1 MNTRNLIVGIFSV
14 LVCMSS
20 IQAQAESTS
29 WCSPDSYGHALC
41 DPIQPTTDATI
52 EAGEGDMYG
61 SVLLDVP
68 AKVTTAAVSEGP
80 WGDKYARLPED
91 WSPYR

>member
-14 LVCMSS
+14 LACMSS
-20 IQAQAESTS
+20 IQAQAEPTS

-41 DPIQPTTDATI
+41 DPIQPTTDAMI
-52 EAGEGDMYG
+52 EPGEGDMYG

-68 AKVTTAAVSEGP
+68 AEVTTAAVAERAK
-80 WGDKYARLPED
+80 GDMYGSIQED

>member
-14 LVCMSS
+14 LACMSS
-20 IQAQAESTS
+20 IQAQAEPAS
-29 WCSPDSYGHALC
+29 WCSPDSYGHVLC
-41 DPIQPTTDATI
+41 DPIQATTDATI
-52 EAGEGDMYG
+52 ELGKGDMYG

-68 AKVTTAAVSEGP
+68 DKIPTAALSEGT
-80 WGDKYARLPED
+80 WGDKYEILPED

>member
-14 LVCMSS
+14 LACISS
-20 IQAQAESTS
+20 IQAQAEPAS
-29 WCSPDSYGHALC
+29 WCSPDSYGDALC
-41 DPIQPTTDATI
+41 DSPKPTTDATI
-52 EAGEGDMYG
+52 EPGEGDMYG
-61 SVLLDVP
+61 SVLLDAP
-68 AKVTTAAVSEGP
+68 DKIASAAVSEGA